1 MTFSL
6 HAGWGIEGAIGSKHK
21 IDASYL
27 SPSVGAFLIG
37 FLQCDQFSNSSRE
50 SARIGFFVFAC
61 SRCVYSPEL
70 QQGEHGGARP
80 GDHLCV

>member
-27 SPSVGAFLIG
+27 SPSVGGLAIG
-37 FLQCDQFSNSSRE
+37 TPQGDQYLFFFARSSGSSWR
-50 SARIGFFVFAC
+50 SVKLLAGRK
-61 SRCVYSPEL
+61 RK
-70 QQGEHGGARP
+70 GGYA
-80 GDHLCV
+80 